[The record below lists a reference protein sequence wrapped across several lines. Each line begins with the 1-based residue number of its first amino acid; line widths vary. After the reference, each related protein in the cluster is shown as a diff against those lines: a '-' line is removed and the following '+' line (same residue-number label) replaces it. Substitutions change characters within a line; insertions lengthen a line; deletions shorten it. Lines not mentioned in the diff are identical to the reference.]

1 MGNFFNKFSNY
12 KRVATESAPRNDC
25 AKQIFTSH
33 IETLMSGNQSFNHSL
48 YAPLTH
54 LPLVCTPAVHF
65 KRKVYMN
72 QRPIVRRIISA
83 GVIVPM
89 ALLLCSVSLHAQSG
103 LVPGMEDPMTGGGPS
118 TFKTSEPKPEEHV
131 LTANHAPGD
140 VHGVARYPS
149 GLPMASAQIV
159 ILNADVDVERS
170 TVSAEDGSYTFKN
183 LKPGHYQLSAMMD
196 GYASPGIM
204 DIVVIPGQT
213 VNSDISLRS
222 NRAESLL
229 RNSGSVYRAYSGAHY
244 AEPASLRTADPRP
257 AAESAAAGTVRTAE
271 ATSPNAAAD
280 SPKTA
285 ETPSSQPIPSAIVD
299 ELAAMRRRI
308 DELEAELKG
317 RAAIEQPTVE
327 TPAAVA
333 APPVTTQDQA
343 AATPKPGPGQYLAT
357 GGTITYYKGDTDI
370 PEHPA
375 GFEPFSYADYTWMN
389 ANGRQHD
396 SPWSTKYFTPEFR
409 ADVNYIDDF
418 NHPVDD
424 TMGGSTESF
433 RSNEWQL
440 EQLSLG
446 GDIRIGHIRG
456 RILTMFGEFATTTPR
471 NDGSTSRGQ
480 WDLRDAYRYISEGW
494 GGYHFD
500 VAHGLN
506 VDAGIFVSYIGL
518 FSYYNFDNW
527 TYQPSYVSS
536 NTPWFFNGLRI
547 QYFPTA
553 KLKIEPWIINGW
565 QSYARFNSKPG
576 LGGQILWRP
585 TPWLSAVFNNY
596 GMGTDVLGSPATS
609 RIHTDDSIEIR
620 EYNNPDGLLDMAAMS
635 LTGDLGC
642 QYGGGQNCFND
653 KNGGIKSAFL
663 GWMLYER
670 LQFKHDLYG
679 ITLGGGQMNNP
690 GRYLTLLPP
699 INGADAISGSPYFT
713 GNLGDKA
720 HMYDATATFDYMP
733 SQWLTFRGEM
743 GYRHSDVPYFSG
755 RGGIT
760 PPGGLSNVFGNTGS
774 PSLYVCTNGLSS
786 VADTTF
792 SPSGAGFFQ
801 SSSVTPLGDNLG
813 PQNSGGPVDQSCA
826 KQMGSSAWHAWAPD
840 LRKSQI
846 AATFA
851 IMTRF

>member
-1 MGNFFNKFSNY
+1 M
-12 KRVATESAPRNDC
+12 KR
-25 AKQIFTSH
+25 
-33 IETLMSGNQSFNHSL
+33 
-48 YAPLTH
+48 
-54 LPLVCTPAVHF
+54 
-65 KRKVYMN
+65 
-72 QRPIVRRIISA
+72 RPILRGILSA
-83 GVIVPM
+83 GGVVQL
-89 ALLLCSVSLHAQSG
+89 ALLLCGTPAHAQSG
-103 LVPGMEDPMTGGGPS
+103 LVPGMEDPMGGQGPS
-118 TFKTSEPKPEEHV
+118 TFTNSVPKPEQHV
-131 LTANHAPGD
+131 LTADHAPGD
-140 VHGVARYPS
+140 VYGVARYPS
-149 GLPMASAQIV
+149 GLPMAGAEVV

-170 TVSAEDGSYTFKN
+170 AVSAEDGSFTFKK
-183 LKPGHYQLSAMMD
+183 LKPGHYQMSARID
-196 GYASPGIM
+196 GYASAGIL
-204 DIVVIPGQT
+204 DVNVIPGQS
-213 VNSDISLRS
+213 VNSDISLKLIRNVS
-222 NRAESLL
+222 TL
-229 RNSGSVYRAYSGAHY
+229 RGAGGYRTYGGEY
-244 AEPASLRTADPRP
+244 RAEPASMRVADPQP
-257 AAESAAAGTVRTAE
+257 TTEAKSEGTVRTSE
-271 ATSPNAAAD
+271 AANAAAPAD
-280 SPKTA
+280 PPKTA
-285 ETPSSQPIPSAIVD
+285 ETPSSQPIPSAVAD
-299 ELAAMRRRI
+299 ELAAMRKRI

-317 RAAIEQPTVE
+317 RSTTDQPAAE
-327 TPAAVA
+327 TPAVA
-333 APPVTTQDQA
+333 AAPVTAAQDQA
-343 AATPKPGPGQYLAT
+343 AATPKLLPGQYLAA
-357 GGTITYYKGDTDI
+357 GGTATYFKGDTDV
-370 PEHPA
+370 PDHPA
-375 GFEPFSYADYTWMN
+375 GFEPFSYADWTWMN

-409 ADVNYIDDF
+409 ADVNYVDDF
-418 NHPVDD
+418 NHPRDD

-446 GDIRIGHIRG
+446 GDIRIGHVRG

-500 VAHGLN
+500 VNHGLN
-506 VDAGIFVSYIGL
+506 IDAGIFVSYIGL

-547 QYFPTA
+547 QWFPTG

-585 TPWLSAVFNNY
+585 EPWLSFVFNNY

-609 RIHTDDSIEIR
+609 RIHTDDSMELR
-620 EYNNPDGLLDMAAMS
+620 ELNHPDSFLDMAAMTF
-635 LTGDLGC
+635 TGDLGC

-653 KNGGIKSAFL
+653 KNGGIKTAFL
-663 GWMLYER
+663 GWMAYQR
-670 LQFKHDLYG
+670 FQFKHDQYG
-679 ITLGGGQMNNP
+679 ITLGGGQMSNP
-690 GRYLTLLPP
+690 GRYLTLLQP

-713 GNLGDKA
+713 ANLGDKA

-733 SQWLTFRGEM
+733 SQWITFRAEM

-760 PPGGLSNVFGNTGS
+760 PPGGLPNAFGNTGS
-774 PSLYVCTNGLSS
+774 PSLYVCTNGLAS
-786 VADTTF
+786 VADTTLT
-792 SPSGAGFFQ
+792 PSGAGFFQ

-813 PQNSGGPVDQSCA
+813 PSNSGGPVDASCA
-826 KQMGSSAWHAWAPD
+826 KQQGAGWYAWAPD

-846 AATFA
+846 NATFA

>member
-1 MGNFFNKFSNY
+1 
-12 KRVATESAPRNDC
+12 
-25 AKQIFTSH
+25 
-33 IETLMSGNQSFNHSL
+33 
-48 YAPLTH
+48 
-54 LPLVCTPAVHF
+54 
-65 KRKVYMN
+65 
-72 QRPIVRRIISA
+72 
-83 GVIVPM
+83 VIVQM
-89 ALLLCSVSLHAQSG
+89 ALLFCSVSLHAQSG

-118 TFKTSEPKPEEHV
+118 TFKTSEPKPEQHV
-131 LTANHAPGD
+131 LTADHAPGD
-140 VHGVARYPS
+140 LRGVARYPS
-149 GLPMASAQIV
+149 GLPMAGAQVV

-170 TVSAEDGSYTFKN
+170 TVSAEDGSYAFKN
-183 LKPGHYQLSAMMD
+183 LKPGHYQLSAMID

-213 VNSDISLRS
+213 VTSDISLRS
-222 NRAESLL
+222 NRAASLL
-229 RNSGSVYRAYSGAHY
+229 RNSGSGYRISSGAYH
-244 AEPASLRTADPRP
+244 AEPASLRTPDPQP
-257 AAESAAAGTVRTAE
+257 AAESSAAGTVRAAE

-285 ETPSSQPIPSAIVD
+285 AAPSSQPIPAAIAD
-299 ELAAMRRRI
+299 ELDTMRRRI

-317 RAAIEQPTVE
+317 RAAIEQPTVA
-327 TPAAVA
+327 TPAAAA

-343 AATPKPGPGQYLAT
+343 AATPKPGPGQYLAA
-357 GGTITYYKGDTDI
+357 GGTISYYKGDSDI
-370 PEHPA
+370 PDHPA

-418 NHPVDD
+418 NHPRDA

-585 TPWLSAVFNNY
+585 TPWFSAVFNNY

-620 EYNNPDGLLDMAAMS
+620 EYNNPDGFLDMAAMS

-670 LQFKHDLYG
+670 LQFKHDRYG

-760 PPGGLSNVFGNTGS
+760 PPGGLPNAFGNTGS
-774 PSLYVCTNGLSS
+774 ASLYVCTNGLSS

-826 KQMGSSAWHAWAPD
+826 KQMGSSAWYAWAPD
-840 LRKSQI
+840 LRRSQI